1 VLQEGSRP
9 PPGVEI
15 GTKESGGGITHAL
28 RVGIGV
34 NEGSATSPCS
44 NRGEQG

>member
-1 VLQEGSRP
+1 MEEGLRM
-9 PPGVEI
+9 
-15 GTKESGGGITHAL
+15 L

-34 NEGSATSPCS
+34 NEGSATSPYS